1 MVCCIAAIAVLSILS
16 RVFVRPI
23 SWVRGGGR
31 DVRELS
37 TARYTAQPLRR
48 SDVFQ

>member
-31 DVRELS
+31 DVPHLP
-37 TARYTAQPLRR
+37 TAKYTVRPLQR